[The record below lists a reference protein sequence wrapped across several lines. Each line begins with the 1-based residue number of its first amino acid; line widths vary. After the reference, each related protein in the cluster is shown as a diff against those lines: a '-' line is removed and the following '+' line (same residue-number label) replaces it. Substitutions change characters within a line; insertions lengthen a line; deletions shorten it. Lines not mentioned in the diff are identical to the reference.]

1 MLDEQAGGDH
11 AALHGLVLKGLQV
24 PEWQIISLRHRGGNV
39 EPVPHL
45 PSPANMNKYIRFCL
59 EYFLDILE
67 HFLEYFQDFLEYFQ
81 DFREYSL
88 DFLEYFLDF
97 IEECLDHC

>member
-24 PEWQIISLRHRGGNV
+24 PEWEIISLRHRGGNV

-45 PSPANMNKYIRFCL
+45 PTPANTY
-59 EYFLDILE
+59 
-67 HFLEYFQDFLEYFQ
+67 FLEYSLDFLEYFQ

-88 DFLEYFLDF
+88 DFLDF
-97 IEECLDHC
+97 IE